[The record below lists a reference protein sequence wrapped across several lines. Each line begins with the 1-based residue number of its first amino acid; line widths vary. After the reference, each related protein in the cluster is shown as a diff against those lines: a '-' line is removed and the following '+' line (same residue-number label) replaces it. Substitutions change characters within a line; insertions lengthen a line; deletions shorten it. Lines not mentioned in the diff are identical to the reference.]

1 MRLPGSD
8 LLFGIPVVMDTNDEA
23 LQPGMKVELTYQGQ
37 SLAVL
42 DIDSKWTPN
51 KAVEAL
57 NCYGTSSLEHPGVLM
72 IATERGKYY
81 IGGKVS
87 ILHASHSLPQ
97 MRCQQ
102 PAQNRSKHSRYMP
115 QVNDSNACP
124 SPPPPLFTSIPG
136 S

>member
-42 DIDSKWTPN
+42 DIDSKWMPD

-81 IGGKVS
+81 IGGKVRACVFEFPNVIHRMS
-87 ILHASHSLPQ
+87 ATMFCCHPLSLQ
-97 MRCQQ
+97 SLRM
-102 PAQNRSKHSRYMP
+102 
-115 QVNDSNACP
+115 
-124 SPPPPLFTSIPG
+124 
-136 S
+136 